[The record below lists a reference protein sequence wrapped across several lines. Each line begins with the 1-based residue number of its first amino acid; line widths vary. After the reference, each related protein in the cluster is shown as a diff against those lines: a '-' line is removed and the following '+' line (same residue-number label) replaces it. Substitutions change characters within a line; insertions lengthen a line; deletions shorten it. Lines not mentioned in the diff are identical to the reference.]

1 MDAPADRDGKVEEG
15 EHLAAHVLD
24 EHVGDDGGRDCGVGR
39 LADAHHG
46 PARHEGP
53 EVGVPPLQVLHKEN
67 TVIKIQTLGVQS
79 RVADPDPYKQCCGS
93 GSRAFLTPGSGIR
106 DG

>member
-1 MDAPADRDGKVEEG
+1 MLITDAPADRDGEVEEG

-24 EHVGDDGGRDCGVGR
+24 EHVWDDGGRDGGVGR

-53 EVGVPPLQVLHKEN
+53 EVGVPPLQVLQEEDN
-67 TVIKIQTLGVQS
+67 
-79 RVADPDPYKQCCGS
+79 
-93 GSRAFLTPGSGIR
+93 
-106 DG
+106 